1 LQNLA
6 SRHSFPSCS
15 LILRWVSAGLL
26 LSTGVASF
34 AGCAVGPDFEIPNA
48 PNVGGLRPQRLR
60 MPGAAAGETQRYVGD
75 LDIPGDWWA
84 LFHSRPLNDLIE
96 RALRDNN
103 DLQAAQAALRIA
115 RANVEAQRG
124 FFFPTVEASYAPSR
138 QQVASSVLIP
148 STPGATP
155 FYTLQTAQLAVGYVP
170 DVFGGNRRQVETLEA
185 QSDAQRFQL
194 EATYLTLTSNLAIA
208 AVQEA
213 SLRGQIEATKHIISI
228 QEELL
233 ALLKRQFGLGQVG
246 KIDVATQEAALAQV
260 QQTLPLLEKQ
270 LAQQRDF
277 MIALTGHLAGEGLPE
292 RFEFSSLRLP
302 GDLPVSLPSALVQQR
317 PDVRAAEAN
326 LHAASAQ
333 VGVSIANRFPQF
345 SLFGTNVGRQS
356 ASFADLFLCG
366 ATCTFWTIAG
376 SATQV
381 VFDGFTLE
389 QKQRAAEAGLDQAA
403 AQYRTTVVTGFQNVA
418 DALQALEADARALR
432 AAVASERASEK
443 TLKLTQA
450 QLRLGQ
456 VSSLQV
462 LNAQQTYL
470 QALLNAVQAKTSRYA
485 DTVALFQ
492 ALGGGWWNRS
502 DVNAD
507 RNGGWWTHIDVVVSD
522 RLVTEADY
530 ATPK

>member
-1 LQNLA
+1 VQNLA
-6 SRHSFPSCS
+6 SRRSFPCCS

-34 AGCAVGPDFEIPNA
+34 AGCAVGPDFDIPSA
-48 PNVGGLRPQRLR
+48 PNVGSLTPQRLR
-60 MPGAAAGETQRYVGD
+60 IPGAAAGETQRYVGD

-213 SLRGQIEATKHIISI
+213 SLRGQIQATKHIISI

-302 GDLPVSLPSALVQQR
+302 GDLPVSLPSALVEQR

-345 SLFGTNVGRQS
+345 SLVGTNVGRQS

-366 ATCTFWTIAG
+366 ATCTLWTIAG

-507 RNGGWWTHIDVVVSD
+507 RNGGWWTHVDVVVSD

-530 ATPK
+530 ATQK